1 VTVLLTR
8 APMYGCVAPTL
19 VRALAR
25 GLLRIQAAEVE
36 DVCLLLGANR
46 TECLA
51 VWEGLVQTGGSC
63 SEAESGG
70 PPSAFANWRTPALGR
85 HCREPRRDLLLAAM
99 VNNARR
105 MNKLPAT
112 QEDVFWVTRLVVFGS
127 YLSEKQQL
135 GDLDI
140 AWSTVPRM
148 GTEVWFAHCLASGK
162 DPISKTRGMLCPRS
176 PYVKLAS
183 FAEMLALACPYRLV
197 YEFAPPVRRGTRA
210 ESGGR
215 WFTAVRSD
223 RYR

>member
-1 VTVLLTR
+1 MTVLLPR

-25 GLLRIQAAEVE
+25 GLLRIQAAEVD

-51 VWEGLVQTGGSC
+51 VWEGLAQDGWIVQRGGQWRP
-63 SEAESGG
+63 AERIREL
-70 PPSAFANWRTPALGR
+70 ANARIGAAL
-85 HCREPRRDLLLAAM
+85 PRGKADLLLAAI

-112 QEDVFWVTRLVVFGS
+112 EEDVFWVTKLAVFGS
-127 YLSEKQQL
+127 YLSEKEQL

-140 AWSTVPRM
+140 AWSTAPRM
-148 GTEVWFAHCLASGK
+148 GTEVWFAQCLASGK

-176 PYVKLAS
+176 PYVKLAGL
-183 FAEMLALACPYRLV
+183 AEMLALACPYRLV
-197 YEFAPPVRRGTRA
+197 YEFALPVRRGKPDA
-210 ESGGR
+210 QAPG
-215 WFTAVRSD
+215 
-223 RYR
+223 